1 MAVKERKIREHRF
14 LNKYTIPGVLLL
26 MLGAHLTVEI
36 IISNLAGIPL
46 VLIFGNNMSA
56 VLASSECINIF
67 AAFLVLSIYW
77 RHFYPEFEGNL
88 KGGSQVGKWV
98 IFGIVAAVVFTLV
111 DIIQAN
117 GAATIGFPGIVNVLA
132 AFMAGICE
140 ETVFRGIGTSYLMRQ
155 WRDEKKIIPA
165 MIITSAVFGLIH
177 LGNLATGSPLVMV
190 LPQVVNAI
198 VMGMLLCAVYLRS
211 GNLIPVMVLHT
222 LNDFGKF
229 IFVDIVV
236 EGGGFSAAASLSS
249 ADWISLAVSMIVS
262 LGIALY
268 LVRPSKR
275 GEICALWD
283 RKWNISHC
291 SDPQTATAPGNG
303 R

>member
-46 VLIFGNNMSA
+46 ALIFGNNMSA

-177 LGNLATGSPLVMV
+177 LVNLATGSPPVMV
-190 LPQVVNAI
+190 IPQVINAGVI
-198 VMGMLLCAVYLRS
+198 GMLLCAVYLRS
-211 GNLIPVMVLHT
+211 GNLIPVMLLHM
-222 LNDFGKF
+222 LIDFGKF
-229 IFVDIVV
+229 MFVDMVK
-236 EGGGFSAAASLSS
+236 EGGGVSAAITLSS
-249 ADWISLAVSMIVS
+249 ADWISLAVSMIVY

-275 GEICALWD
+275 KEIRVLWD
-283 RKWNISHC
+283 RKWSLQNRSRDCQEAAEGH
-291 SDPQTATAPGNG
+291 A
-303 R
+303 

>member
-1 MAVKERKIREHRF
+1 MAVKERKVREHRF
-14 LNKYTIPGVLLL
+14 LNRHTIPGVLLL

-46 VLIFGNNMSA
+46 ALIFGKNMSA
-56 VLASSECINIF
+56 VLALSECVNIF

-77 RHFYPEFEGNL
+77 RHFHPEFEGNL

-98 IFGIVAAVVFTLV
+98 IFGIVAAFVFTLV

-117 GAATIGFPGIVNVLA
+117 GTTTVGFPGIVNVLA

-140 ETVFRGIGTSYLMRQ
+140 ETIYRGIGTSYLMRQ

-165 MIITSAVFGLIH
+165 MIITSAVFGMIH
-177 LGNLATGSPLVMV
+177 LVNLATGSPLVMV
-190 LPQVVNAI
+190 LPQVINAG

-229 IFVDIVV
+229 MFVDIIE
-236 EGGGFSAAASLSS
+236 EGGGFSETTTLSS
-249 ADWISLAVSMIVS
+249 ADWISLAVSMIVY

-275 GEICALWD
+275 KEIRALWD
-283 RKWNISHC
+283 GKWSLQNCAALSE
-291 SDPQTATAPGNG
+291 S